1 MMQRTASVLSIVIF
15 AAITAVSQIS
25 PATVIDRSLEA
36 IGPSRDR
43 DNVRSINAIAD
54 CTGPNGKYTTEI
66 DSANGFR
73 LVFRQFR
80 PNGNNYIGTQNGLT
94 SWTSRADGDFDLAD
108 RKETFV
114 WRAHDYQRI
123 ALEIG
128 TRFHD
133 FKYGGESE
141 FGGVPAVRLDSK
153 DELGNDAAVFFS
165 RSSGLLI
172 GFTVRNPFS
181 GTAETIR
188 TVFSEWKKVG
198 TLTLPA
204 VATATDKTG
213 DFVLRFREIKLNQNR
228 DETFAVPPK
237 VASMLEILAVHNSAR
252 AAHFNREA
260 KLLVSTFAD
269 EFADVRNGAVE
280 RPDREKSLGR
290 FESYFR
296 NSTFIEWDDV
306 EPPVIRVSDD
316 STLAYTI
323 VRKRVRLKTR
333 NSAGAE
339 VEETDVFS
347 WIATYKKIRGVW
359 KLTAIASTRAPK

>member
-1 MMQRTASVLSIVIF
+1 MRRTAPALSVIIF

-25 PATVIDRSLEA
+25 PETVIEHSLDA
-36 IGPSRDR
+36 IGTRRDR
-43 DNVRSINAIAD
+43 ERVMSIYAIAD
-54 CTGPNGKYTTEI
+54 CTGPNGRYTTEI
-66 DSANGFR
+66 DSANGSR

-80 PNGNNYIGTQNGLT
+80 PNGNNYVGTQNGLT

-108 RKETFV
+108 QKETFV
-114 WRAHDYQRI
+114 WRAHDYQRM

-128 TRFHD
+128 TRFQD

-141 FGGVPAVRLDSK
+141 FGGVRAVRLDSK
-153 DELGNDAAVFFS
+153 DELGNDASVFFS

-181 GTAETIR
+181 ESPEAIR

-198 TLTLPA
+198 TLTLPS
-204 VATATDKTG
+204 VATASDKTG
-213 DFVLRFREIKLNQNR
+213 DFVLKFREIRLNR
-228 DETFAVPPK
+228 SRPGIFSVPTK
-237 VASMLEILAVHNSAR
+237 VASMTEILAVHNSAR
-252 AAHFNREA
+252 AAHFNRDA

-269 EFADVRNGAVE
+269 GFADVRNGAVE
-280 RPDREKSLGR
+280 RPDRDQSVSR
-290 FESYFR
+290 FEAYFR

-323 VRKRVRLKTR
+323 VRKRVKLKTR
-333 NSAGAE
+333 DSAGAE

-347 WIATYKKIRGVW
+347 WIATYRKIRGAW